1 MQSNLPKDKSIIFK
15 YQYFPVFLTF
25 LSMVLSN
32 FLAKNVHNIVV
43 STCDSNHGSSTQY
56 RIFSSVLRHLIP
68 VSSKGFLWPNVSL
81 MFLAK
86 LMEHCEII
94 KSHSKLTHYYSNIEF
109 VAFLQQFFLVFLDKF
124 FNLAKKKRQIKS
136 NQKVP
141 EMSVILILSIS
152 NGIINPLHPNISRH
166 ILHTARH
173 TFLKVLTRR
182 ICLVIKSFFC

>member
-1 MQSNLPKDKSIIFK
+1 MLLGN
-15 YQYFPVFLTF
+15 
-25 LSMVLSN
+25 
-32 FLAKNVHNIVV
+32 
-43 STCDSNHGSSTQY
+43 STCTYARTLLKWGLQNYTLCLCWSRHGLFTGGRSYKRGNSFEKVHW
-56 RIFSSVLRHLIP
+56 RKGLIRQ
-68 VSSKGFLWPNVSL
+68 
-81 MFLAK
+81 
-86 LMEHCEII
+86 CERI

-124 FNLAKKKRQIKS
+124 FNLVEKKRQIKS

-152 NGIINPLHPNISRH
+152 NGIINPLQPNISIH
-166 ILHTARH
+166 ILHTAHH